1 MAKRHRRLLEIGVG
15 ILIIGAVLFFNPFR
29 NEPLWAEWLIGPVL
43 VYLGLPI
50 SMVGAAIYFLGSSNS
65 AGAAKPH

>member
-1 MAKRHRRLLEIGVG
+1 MAKSRPRLLEIGVG
-15 ILIIGAVLFFNPFR
+15 ILIVGSILFFNPFH

-43 VYLGLPI
+43 VYLALPI
-50 SMVGAAIYFLGSSNS
+50 AMVGAAIYFLGSSKS